1 MNTKVPFKGKLCT
14 ATLVL
19 SSVFIAGCGEAP
31 KVTSSPVAAETA
43 VASGSVAIP
52 RMITHGYLWELEGDS
67 PNPLVDPNTLVFV
80 PLKAR
85 YTSPNGNGLR
95 HEYKI
100 EKDQRVAMTATHEV
114 FEASVKVDMS
124 AGGKTII
131 AQHHA
136 GGLGTIMK
144 VYVSDSSE
152 SGFDD
157 STASNGVFD
166 VYVRLRNT
174 SGVEEKFALGTIR
187 TGGSFDLRVVNDY
200 GLVSVSA
207 FGKTFKLKV
216 EDDSSSYLKF
226 GNYLQSQNP
235 DGNSKCGTKGSTS
248 SFLKCYA
255 NFGVTESTVTMTN
268 VTYTRK
274 TR

>member
-1 MNTKVPFKGKLCT
+1 MMLSTNSRLSAAVLVLCT
-14 ATLVL
+14 AAL
-19 SSVFIAGCGEAP
+19 AGCGSVEEKAEVIASIP
-31 KVTSSPVAAETA
+31 TESASSGGTIPSSITD
-43 VASGSVAIP
+43 GS
-52 RMITHGYLWELEGDS
+52 LWELEGSNPD
-67 PNPLVDPNTLVFV
+67 PLVNSKTLIFL
-80 PLKAR
+80 PLQAQ

-100 EKDQRVAMTATHEV
+100 QQDLRVAMTDTYEQFQANI
-114 FEASVKVDMS
+114 KVDMS

-136 GGLGTIMK
+136 GDLGTIMK

-174 SGVEEKFALGTIR
+174 SGVEEKFALGTIT
-187 TGGSFDLRVVNDY
+187 TGGSFVLKVVNNY
-200 GLVSVSA
+200 GLVSVGA
-207 FGKTFKLKV
+207 FGKTFELNV

-235 DGNSKCGTKGSTS
+235 EGNAKCGTPGDTS
-248 SFLKCYA
+248 SFLACYA
-255 NFGVTESTVTMTN
+255 SFGITESRVTMTD
-268 VTYTRK
+268 VSYSRVE
-274 TR
+274 R

>member
-1 MNTKVPFKGKLCT
+1 MKLTMNNGLSTAGLLLCAAALT
-14 ATLVL
+14 A
-19 SSVFIAGCGEAP
+19 C
-31 KVTSSPVAAETA
+31 
-43 VASGSVAIP
+43 GSVEEKAQAIASIPTEAVSNTGNAIP
-52 RMITHGYLWELEGDS
+52 SSITDDSLWELEGTN
-67 PNPLVDPNTLVFV
+67 PNPLVDSKTLIFL
-80 PLKAR
+80 PLQAQ

-100 EKDQRVAMTATHEV
+100 QKDLRVPMTATYEQ
-114 FEASVKVDMS
+114 FQANVKVDMS
-124 AGGKTII
+124 AGGKTIV

-136 GGLGTIMK
+136 SDLGTIMK

-187 TGGSFDLRVVNDY
+187 TGGSFVLNVVNNY
-200 GLVSVSA
+200 GLVSVGA
-207 FGKTFKLKV
+207 FGKTFQLNV
-216 EDDSSSYLKF
+216 EDDSASYLKF

-235 DGNSKCGTKGSTS
+235 DGNSKCGTPGNTS
-248 SFLKCYA
+248 SFLACYA
-255 NFGVTESTVTMTN
+255 SFGITESRVTMTD
-268 VTYTRK
+268 VSYTRT